1 MAVGTDSARV
11 DAVDKVTGLALYPA
25 DAVPKDALHA
35 VVVFTNQPHARLV
48 SMDLSKTVAS
58 PGVVT
63 VVTAADV
70 PVNEYGLTLFDQPV
84 FIGLDDTG
92 RSSVPCDVSRWE
104 ADHLAV
110 VVAESLSEARRAS
123 ALIDTEWEPLPMA
136 SDVASAKTDEVLVH
150 PGSST
155 NTYHTLQI
163 RKGDAAQ
170 GMEAA
175 DVVIEGTYE
184 LPHQEHAYLQV
195 EAATAWID
203 EQDRVTV
210 ETSGQWVHE
219 DREQI
224 AHALALDEEEVRVR
238 YAAIGGAFGGKE
250 DMSLQIVMA
259 VTAHKLN
266 ALGINR
272 PVHCGWSREES
283 IVGHHKRHRATV
295 TARLGSTSDGVIT
308 AVEADVWLDAGAY
321 NYTSNKVL
329 GNLHLSVAGA
339 YNVPNARIDSRAIY
353 SHSVPGGAF
362 RGFGGPQGAFV
373 AESQMNK
380 LASKLG
386 MDPMELRQ
394 RNALTDLSDG
404 ITQSGLPEGVGVT
417 RVIDACVERVP
428 PSEDLPNHPPF
439 APIAS
444 LPAETTQL
452 RQGRGYAVGMKNV
465 GFSFGFPEACEADVV
480 FHGDVDD
487 ERPSRVEL
495 FHSAA
500 EVGQGVHTA
509 LTQMV
514 ADAVGLDF
522 ECVEGSFSDTSTGG
536 DSGSASASRLTF
548 MAGNSVLG
556 AVEEA
561 EKTWADG
568 ARPAAG
574 HFRYK
579 PPATEALDP
588 VTGEGQPNFCY
599 GYMAQAVE
607 LTVDIGT
614 GHIRVDRVVSVHDV
628 GKAIHPQ
635 MLRGQIEGAIAQ
647 AHGYTLSEQLVVENG
662 RIQNPRLSQYL
673 IPGIG
678 DVPARVDCVILEAA
692 DPLGPWGARGVSEM
706 PYITYAPAV
715 TAALYDAAGI
725 WINKFPLTP
734 SVVLEHL
741 ASAEI

>member
-1 MAVGTDSARV
+1 MAVGKDPARV

-25 DAVPKDALHA
+25 DRIPDNALHA

-48 SMDLSKTVAS
+48 SIDLSKVVAS

-84 FIGLDDTG
+84 FIGLNDTG

-224 AHALALDEEEVRVR
+224 AHALALDEEAVRVR

-353 SHSVPGGAF
+353 THSVPGGAF

-628 GKAIHPQ
+628 GRAIHPQ

-678 DVPARVDCVILEAA
+678 DVPGQVDCVILEAA

-715 TAALYDAAGI
+715 TAALHDATGV

-734 SVVLEHL
+734 SLVLEHL
-741 ASAEI
+741 ASVDS

>member
-1 MAVGTDSARV
+1 MAVGNDPARV

-25 DAVPKDALHA
+25 DRVPDNALHA

-48 SMDLSKTVAS
+48 SIDLSKVVAS

-84 FIGLDDTG
+84 FIGLNDTG

-224 AHALALDEEEVRVR
+224 AHALALDEEAVRVR

-308 AVEADVWLDAGAY
+308 AVEADV
-321 NYTSNKVL
+321 
-329 GNLHLSVAGA
+329 
-339 YNVPNARIDSRAIY
+339 
-353 SHSVPGGAF
+353 
-362 RGFGGPQGAFV
+362 
-373 AESQMNK
+373 
-380 LASKLG
+380 
-386 MDPMELRQ
+386 
-394 RNALTDLSDG
+394 
-404 ITQSGLPEGVGVT
+404 
-417 RVIDACVERVP
+417 
-428 PSEDLPNHPPF
+428 
-439 APIAS
+439 
-444 LPAETTQL
+444 
-452 RQGRGYAVGMKNV
+452 
-465 GFSFGFPEACEADVV
+465 
-480 FHGDVDD
+480 
-487 ERPSRVEL
+487 
-495 FHSAA
+495 
-500 EVGQGVHTA
+500 
-509 LTQMV
+509 
-514 ADAVGLDF
+514 
-522 ECVEGSFSDTSTGG
+522 
-536 DSGSASASRLTF
+536 
-548 MAGNSVLG
+548 
-556 AVEEA
+556 
-561 EKTWADG
+561 
-568 ARPAAG
+568 
-574 HFRYK
+574 
-579 PPATEALDP
+579 
-588 VTGEGQPNFCY
+588 
-599 GYMAQAVE
+599 
-607 LTVDIGT
+607 
-614 GHIRVDRVVSVHDV
+614 
-628 GKAIHPQ
+628 
-635 MLRGQIEGAIAQ
+635 
-647 AHGYTLSEQLVVENG
+647 
-662 RIQNPRLSQYL
+662 
-673 IPGIG
+673 
-678 DVPARVDCVILEAA
+678 
-692 DPLGPWGARGVSEM
+692 
-706 PYITYAPAV
+706 
-715 TAALYDAAGI
+715 
-725 WINKFPLTP
+725 
-734 SVVLEHL
+734 
-741 ASAEI
+741 